1 MSHKSATH
9 ILLSITPRRY
19 GILIQQTDFQEER
32 LGYTMRINYNAQAM
46 RANTSLAKADNLLT
60 QSLQRLSSG
69 LKVSSAKQNPSGYAM
84 SKRMN
89 MQIEGLSTATQSA
102 NDGISI
108 IETVDGALSEV
119 HEMLQRLN
127 ELCVK
132 AANGTMTDDDRSII
146 QSEVDQ
152 LKEEITR
159 VSKTTEFN
167 GQVLLDGTFDW
178 KGYTNNND
186 VKVQYYSDQV
196 QAQKYVLNSL
206 DVTFN
211 ADGDITAV
219 SPATIAGG
227 AGFPANATVS
237 YENNRVII
245 SGKDD
250 FEMILSITPPDAAE
264 TKSFTKLAID
274 CTGTGALDMQIGANE
289 GQSLAIRIPAVSLE
303 NMSIDKIHVRT
314 ADAAEASISKVES
327 AIKFVSS
334 VRSRLGAYQ
343 NRLEHTVNSLSV
355 TSENMTKAYSGIV
368 DVDMATEMTE
378 YTSKQVISQAATSM
392 LAQANERPSNVLQ
405 LLQ

>member
-1 MSHKSATH
+1 
-9 ILLSITPRRY
+9 
-19 GILIQQTDFQEER
+19 
-32 LGYTMRINYNAQAM
+32 MRINYNAQAM

-159 VSKTTEFN
+159 ASKTTEFN
-167 GQVLLDGTFDW
+167 GQVLLDGTFDL
-178 KGYTNNND
+178 KGYTTNND

-196 QAQKYVLNSL
+196 QAQKYVLDSL
-206 DVTFN
+206 TVDFN

-219 SPATIAGG
+219 SPATITGG
-227 AGFPANATVS
+227 TGFPANATVS

-245 SGKDD
+245 SGADD
-250 FEMILSITPPDAAE
+250 FEMILSITPPEITPPATE
-264 TKSFTKLAID
+264 GTKPFSKLTID

>member
-1 MSHKSATH
+1 
-9 ILLSITPRRY
+9 
-19 GILIQQTDFQEER
+19 
-32 LGYTMRINYNAQAM
+32 MRINYNAQAM

-167 GQVLLDGTFDW
+167 GQVLLDGTFDL

-196 QAQKYVLNSL
+196 QAQKYVLNPL

-219 SPATIAGG
+219 SPATITGG
-227 AGFPANATVS
+227 TGFPANATVS

-250 FEMILSITPPDAAE
+250 FEMILSITPPEITPPATE
-264 TKSFTKLAID
+264 GTKPFSKLTID

>member
-1 MSHKSATH
+1 
-9 ILLSITPRRY
+9 
-19 GILIQQTDFQEER
+19 
-32 LGYTMRINYNAQAM
+32 MRINYNAQAM

-167 GQVLLDGTFDW
+167 GQVLLDGTFDL
-178 KGYTNNND
+178 KGYTNDND

-196 QAQKYVLNSL
+196 QAQKYMLNSL
-206 DVTFN
+206 NVSFN
-211 ADGDITAV
+211 AEGDITAV
-219 SPATIAGG
+219 SPATITGG
-227 AGFPANATVS
+227 TGFPANASVS

-245 SGKDD
+245 SGADD
-250 FEMILSITPPDAAE
+250 FEMILSITPPEITPPATE
-264 TKSFTKLAID
+264 GTKLFSKLTID

>member
-1 MSHKSATH
+1 
-9 ILLSITPRRY
+9 
-19 GILIQQTDFQEER
+19 
-32 LGYTMRINYNAQAM
+32 MRINYNAQAM

-167 GQVLLDGTFDW
+167 GQVLLDGTFDL
-178 KGYTNNND
+178 KGYTNDND

-196 QAQKYVLNSL
+196 QAQKYMLNSL
-206 DVTFN
+206 NVSFN
-211 ADGDITAV
+211 AEGDITAV
-219 SPATIAGG
+219 SPATITGG
-227 AGFPANATVS
+227 TGFPANATVS

-250 FEMILSITPPDAAE
+250 FEMILSITPPEITPPATE
-264 TKSFTKLAID
+264 GTKPFSKLTID

-392 LAQANERPSNVLQ
+392 LAQANERPTNVLQ
-405 LLQ
+405 LLE

>member
-1 MSHKSATH
+1 MSHKGATR

-219 SPATIAGG
+219 SPATITGG

-250 FEMILSITPPDAAE
+250 FEMILSITPPNAAG
-264 TKSFTKLAID
+264 TKSFTDLAID

>member
-1 MSHKSATH
+1 
-9 ILLSITPRRY
+9 
-19 GILIQQTDFQEER
+19 
-32 LGYTMRINYNAQAM
+32 MRINYNAQAM

-167 GQVLLDGTFDW
+167 GQVLLDGTFDL

-196 QAQKYVLNSL
+196 QAQKYALNSL
-206 DVTFN
+206 DITFN
-211 ADGDITAV
+211 AEGDITAV
-219 SPATIAGG
+219 SPATITGG
-227 AGFPANATVS
+227 TGFPANATVS

-245 SGKDD
+245 SGADD
-250 FEMILSITPPDAAE
+250 FEMILSITPPEITPPATE
-264 TKSFTKLAID
+264 GTKSFSKLTID

-314 ADAAEASISKVES
+314 ADAAEASIFRVES

>member
-1 MSHKSATH
+1 
-9 ILLSITPRRY
+9 
-19 GILIQQTDFQEER
+19 
-32 LGYTMRINYNAQAM
+32 MRINYNAQAM

-167 GQVLLDGTFDW
+167 GQVLLDGTFDL

-196 QAQKYVLNSL
+196 QAQKYELDSL

-211 ADGDITAV
+211 ADGDIIAV
-219 SPATIAGG
+219 SPATITGG
-227 AGFPANATVS
+227 TGFPANATVS

-245 SGKDD
+245 SGADD
-250 FEMILSITPPDAAE
+250 FEMILSITPPEITPPATE
-264 TKSFTKLAID
+264 GTKPFSKLTID

>member
-1 MSHKSATH
+1 
-9 ILLSITPRRY
+9 
-19 GILIQQTDFQEER
+19 
-32 LGYTMRINYNAQAM
+32 MRINYNAQAM

-167 GQVLLDGTFDW
+167 GQVLLDGTFDL
-178 KGYTNNND
+178 KGYTTNND

-196 QAQKYVLNSL
+196 QAQKYALKSL

-219 SPATIAGG
+219 NPATITGG
-227 AGFPANATVS
+227 TGFPANATVS
-237 YENNRVII
+237 YENNRVMI
-245 SGKDD
+245 SGADD
-250 FEMILSITPPDAAE
+250 FEMILSITPPEITPPATE
-264 TKSFTKLAID
+264 GTKPFSKLTID

>member
-1 MSHKSATH
+1 
-9 ILLSITPRRY
+9 
-19 GILIQQTDFQEER
+19 
-32 LGYTMRINYNAQAM
+32 MRINYNAQAM

-132 AANGTMTDDDRSII
+132 AVNGTMTDDDRSII

-167 GQVLLDGTFDW
+167 GQVLLDGTFDL
-178 KGYTNNND
+178 KGYTTNND

-196 QAQKYVLNSL
+196 QAQKYVLDSL
-206 DVTFN
+206 TVDFN

-219 SPATIAGG
+219 SPATITGG
-227 AGFPANATVS
+227 TGFPANATVS

-245 SGKDD
+245 SGADD
-250 FEMILSITPPDAAE
+250 FEMILSITPPEITPPATE
-264 TKSFTKLAID
+264 GTKLFSKLTID

>member
-1 MSHKSATH
+1 
-9 ILLSITPRRY
+9 
-19 GILIQQTDFQEER
+19 
-32 LGYTMRINYNAQAM
+32 MRINYNAQAM

-167 GQVLLDGTFDW
+167 GQVLLDGTFDL
-178 KGYTNNND
+178 KGYTTNND

-196 QAQKYVLNSL
+196 QAQKYVLDSL
-206 DVTFN
+206 TVNFN

-219 SPATIAGG
+219 SPATITGG
-227 AGFPANATVS
+227 TGFPANATVS

-245 SGKDD
+245 SGADD
-250 FEMILSITPPDAAE
+250 FEMILSITPPEITPPATE
-264 TKSFTKLAID
+264 GTKLFSKLTID

>member
-1 MSHKSATH
+1 
-9 ILLSITPRRY
+9 
-19 GILIQQTDFQEER
+19 
-32 LGYTMRINYNAQAM
+32 MRINYNAQAM

-167 GQVLLDGTFDW
+167 GQVLLDGTFDL
-178 KGYTNNND
+178 KGYTNDND

-196 QAQKYVLNSL
+196 QAQKYMLNSL
-206 DVTFN
+206 NVSFN
-211 ADGDITAV
+211 AEGDITAV
-219 SPATIAGG
+219 SPATITGG
-227 AGFPANATVS
+227 TGFPANASVS

-245 SGKDD
+245 SGEDD
-250 FEMILSITPPDAAE
+250 FEMILSITPPEITPPATE
-264 TKSFTKLAID
+264 GTKPFSKLTID

>member
-1 MSHKSATH
+1 
-9 ILLSITPRRY
+9 
-19 GILIQQTDFQEER
+19 
-32 LGYTMRINYNAQAM
+32 MRINYNAQAM

-167 GQVLLDGTFDW
+167 GQVLLDGTFDL

-196 QAQKYVLNSL
+196 QAQKYVLNPL

-219 SPATIAGG
+219 SPATITGG
-227 AGFPANATVS
+227 TGFPANATVS

-245 SGKDD
+245 SGEDD
-250 FEMILSITPPDAAE
+250 FEMILSITPPEITPPATE
-264 TKSFTKLAID
+264 GTKPFSKLTID

>member
-1 MSHKSATH
+1 
-9 ILLSITPRRY
+9 
-19 GILIQQTDFQEER
+19 
-32 LGYTMRINYNAQAM
+32 MRINYNAQAM

-167 GQVLLDGTFDW
+167 GQVLLDGTFDL

-196 QAQKYVLNSL
+196 QAQKYVLDSL
-206 DVTFN
+206 TVNFN

-219 SPATIAGG
+219 SPATITGG
-227 AGFPANATVS
+227 TGFPANATVS

-250 FEMILSITPPDAAE
+250 FEMILSITPPEITPPATE
-264 TKSFTKLAID
+264 GTKPFSKLTID

>member
-1 MSHKSATH
+1 
-9 ILLSITPRRY
+9 
-19 GILIQQTDFQEER
+19 
-32 LGYTMRINYNAQAM
+32 MRINYNAQAM

-167 GQVLLDGTFDW
+167 GQVLLDGTFDL

-196 QAQKYVLNSL
+196 QAQKYVLNPL

-219 SPATIAGG
+219 SPATITGG
-227 AGFPANATVS
+227 TGFPANATVS

-245 SGKDD
+245 SGADD
-250 FEMILSITPPDAAE
+250 FEMILSITPPEITPPATE
-264 TKSFTKLAID
+264 GTKPFSKLTID

>member
-1 MSHKSATH
+1 
-9 ILLSITPRRY
+9 
-19 GILIQQTDFQEER
+19 
-32 LGYTMRINYNAQAM
+32 MRINYNAQAM

-167 GQVLLDGTFDW
+167 GQVLLDGTFDL

-196 QAQKYVLNSL
+196 QAQKYALNSL
-206 DVTFN
+206 DITFN
-211 ADGDITAV
+211 AEGDITAV
-219 SPATIAGG
+219 SPATITGG
-227 AGFPANATVS
+227 TGFPANATVS

-245 SGKDD
+245 SGADD
-250 FEMILSITPPDAAE
+250 FEMILSITPPEITPPATE
-264 TKSFTKLAID
+264 GTKSFSKLTID

-314 ADAAEASISKVES
+314 ADAAEASISRVES

>member
-1 MSHKSATH
+1 
-9 ILLSITPRRY
+9 
-19 GILIQQTDFQEER
+19 
-32 LGYTMRINYNAQAM
+32 MRINYNAQAM

-167 GQVLLDGTFDW
+167 GQVLLDGTFDL

-196 QAQKYVLNSL
+196 QAQKYVLDSL
-206 DVTFN
+206 TVDFN

-219 SPATIAGG
+219 SPATITGG
-227 AGFPANATVS
+227 TGFPANATVS

-245 SGKDD
+245 SGADD
-250 FEMILSITPPDAAE
+250 FEMILSITPPEITPPATE
-264 TKSFTKLAID
+264 GTKPFSKLTID

>member
-1 MSHKSATH
+1 
-9 ILLSITPRRY
+9 
-19 GILIQQTDFQEER
+19 
-32 LGYTMRINYNAQAM
+32 MRINYNAQAM

-167 GQVLLDGTFDW
+167 GQVLLDGTFDL
-178 KGYTNNND
+178 KGYTTNND

-196 QAQKYVLNSL
+196 QAQKYVLDSL
-206 DVTFN
+206 TVNFN

-219 SPATIAGG
+219 SPATITGG
-227 AGFPANATVS
+227 TGFPANATVS

-245 SGKDD
+245 SGADD
-250 FEMILSITPPDAAE
+250 FEMILSITPPEITPPATE
-264 TKSFTKLAID
+264 GTKPFSKLTID

>member
-1 MSHKSATH
+1 
-9 ILLSITPRRY
+9 
-19 GILIQQTDFQEER
+19 
-32 LGYTMRINYNAQAM
+32 MRINYNAQAM

-167 GQVLLDGTFDW
+167 GQVLLDGTFDL
-178 KGYTNNND
+178 KGYTTNND

-196 QAQKYVLNSL
+196 QAQKYVLDSL
-206 DVTFN
+206 TVNFN

-219 SPATIAGG
+219 SPATITGG
-227 AGFPANATVS
+227 TGFPANATVS

-245 SGKDD
+245 SGADD
-250 FEMILSITPPDAAE
+250 FEMILSITPPEITPPATE
-264 TKSFTKLAID
+264 GTKTFSNLTTD

>member
-1 MSHKSATH
+1 
-9 ILLSITPRRY
+9 
-19 GILIQQTDFQEER
+19 
-32 LGYTMRINYNAQAM
+32 MRINYNAQAM

-167 GQVLLDGTFDW
+167 GQVLLDGTFDL

-196 QAQKYVLNSL
+196 QAQKYALNSL
-206 DVTFN
+206 DITFN
-211 ADGDITAV
+211 AEGDITAV
-219 SPATIAGG
+219 SPATITGG
-227 AGFPANATVS
+227 TGFPANATVS

-245 SGKDD
+245 SGADD
-250 FEMILSITPPDAAE
+250 FEMILSITPPEITPPATE
-264 TKSFTKLAID
+264 GTKSFSKLTID

>member
-1 MSHKSATH
+1 
-9 ILLSITPRRY
+9 
-19 GILIQQTDFQEER
+19 
-32 LGYTMRINYNAQAM
+32 MRINYNAQAM

-167 GQVLLDGTFDW
+167 GQVLLDGTFDL

-196 QAQKYVLNSL
+196 QAQKYVLNPL

-219 SPATIAGG
+219 SPATITGG
-227 AGFPANATVS
+227 TGFPANATVS

-245 SGKDD
+245 SGADD
-250 FEMILSITPPDAAE
+250 FEMILSITPPNAAG
-264 TKSFTKLAID
+264 TKSFKDLAID

>member
-1 MSHKSATH
+1 
-9 ILLSITPRRY
+9 
-19 GILIQQTDFQEER
+19 
-32 LGYTMRINYNAQAM
+32 MRINYNAQAM

-167 GQVLLDGTFDW
+167 GQVLLDGTFDL

-196 QAQKYVLNSL
+196 QAQKYVLDSL
-206 DVTFN
+206 TVDFN

-219 SPATIAGG
+219 SPATITGG
-227 AGFPANATVS
+227 TGFPANATVS

-250 FEMILSITPPDAAE
+250 FEMILSITPPEITPPATE
-264 TKSFTKLAID
+264 GTKPFSKLTID

>member
-211 ADGDITAV
+211 AEGDITAV
-219 SPATIAGG
+219 SPATITGG
-227 AGFPANATVS
+227 TGFPANATVS

>member
-1 MSHKSATH
+1 
-9 ILLSITPRRY
+9 
-19 GILIQQTDFQEER
+19 
-32 LGYTMRINYNAQAM
+32 MRINYNAQAM

-167 GQVLLDGTFDW
+167 GQVLLDGTFDL

-196 QAQKYVLNSL
+196 QAQKYALNSL
-206 DVTFN
+206 DITFN

-219 SPATIAGG
+219 SPATITGG
-227 AGFPANATVS
+227 TGFPANATVS

-245 SGKDD
+245 SGADD
-250 FEMILSITPPDAAE
+250 FEMILSITPPEITPPATE
-264 TKSFTKLAID
+264 GTKPFSKLTID

>member
-1 MSHKSATH
+1 M
-9 ILLSITPRRY
+9 
-19 GILIQQTDFQEER
+19 
-32 LGYTMRINYNAQAM
+32 
-46 RANTSLAKADNLLT
+46 T

-167 GQVLLDGTFDW
+167 GQVLLDGTFDL

-196 QAQKYVLNSL
+196 QAQKYVLNPL

-219 SPATIAGG
+219 NPATITGG
-227 AGFPANATVS
+227 TGFPANATVS

-245 SGKDD
+245 SGADD
-250 FEMILSITPPDAAE
+250 FEMILSITPPEITPPATE
-264 TKSFTKLAID
+264 GTKPFSKLTID

>member
-1 MSHKSATH
+1 
-9 ILLSITPRRY
+9 
-19 GILIQQTDFQEER
+19 
-32 LGYTMRINYNAQAM
+32 MRINYNAQAM

-167 GQVLLDGTFDW
+167 GQVLLDGTFDL
-178 KGYTNNND
+178 KGYTNDND

-196 QAQKYVLNSL
+196 QAQKYMLNSL
-206 DVTFN
+206 NVSFN
-211 ADGDITAV
+211 AEGDITAV
-219 SPATIAGG
+219 SPATITGG
-227 AGFPANATVS
+227 TGFPANATVS

-250 FEMILSITPPDAAE
+250 FEMILSITPPEITPPATE
-264 TKSFTKLAID
+264 GTKPFSKLTID

>member
-1 MSHKSATH
+1 
-9 ILLSITPRRY
+9 
-19 GILIQQTDFQEER
+19 
-32 LGYTMRINYNAQAM
+32 MRINYNAQAM

-167 GQVLLDGTFDW
+167 GQVLLDGTFDL

-196 QAQKYVLNSL
+196 QAQKYALNSL
-206 DVTFN
+206 DITFN

-219 SPATIAGG
+219 SPATITGG
-227 AGFPANATVS
+227 TGFPANATVS

-245 SGKDD
+245 SGADD
-250 FEMILSITPPDAAE
+250 FEMILSITPPEITPPATE
-264 TKSFTKLAID
+264 GTKSFSKLTID

>member
-1 MSHKSATH
+1 
-9 ILLSITPRRY
+9 
-19 GILIQQTDFQEER
+19 
-32 LGYTMRINYNAQAM
+32 MRINYNAQAM

-152 LKEEITR
+152 LKEEIPR

-167 GQVLLDGTFDW
+167 GQVLLDGTFDL

-196 QAQKYVLNSL
+196 QAQKYALNSL
-206 DVTFN
+206 NITFN

-219 SPATIAGG
+219 SPATITGG
-227 AGFPANATVS
+227 TGFPANATVS

-245 SGKDD
+245 SGADD
-250 FEMILSITPPDAAE
+250 FEMILSITPPEITPPATE
-264 TKSFTKLAID
+264 GTKPFSKLTID

>member
-1 MSHKSATH
+1 
-9 ILLSITPRRY
+9 
-19 GILIQQTDFQEER
+19 
-32 LGYTMRINYNAQAM
+32 MRINYNAQAM

-167 GQVLLDGTFDW
+167 GQVLLDGTFDL
-178 KGYTNNND
+178 KGYTTNND

-196 QAQKYVLNSL
+196 QAQKYVLDSL
-206 DVTFN
+206 TVNFN

-219 SPATIAGG
+219 SPATITGG
-227 AGFPANATVS
+227 TGFPANATVS

-250 FEMILSITPPDAAE
+250 FEMILSITPPEITPPATE
-264 TKSFTKLAID
+264 GTKPFSKLTID

>member
-1 MSHKSATH
+1 
-9 ILLSITPRRY
+9 
-19 GILIQQTDFQEER
+19 
-32 LGYTMRINYNAQAM
+32 MRINYNAQAM

-167 GQVLLDGTFDW
+167 GQVLLDGTFDL
-178 KGYTNNND
+178 KGYTTNND

-196 QAQKYVLNSL
+196 QAQKYALKSL

-219 SPATIAGG
+219 NPATITGG
-227 AGFPANATVS
+227 TGFPANALVS

-245 SGKDD
+245 SGADD
-250 FEMILSITPPDAAE
+250 FEMILSITPPEITPPATE
-264 TKSFTKLAID
+264 GTKPFSKLTID